1 MKPVKLIMSAFGP
14 YSGVTEIDFRKL
26 GSSGL
31 FLISGDTG
39 AGKTTIFDAITYA
52 LFEKTSGQTREIN
65 SVRSD
70 FAHPDTFSEVT
81 LEFTHKGSTYIIN
94 RYPDQLKR
102 KERGEG
108 YKELKKGVSITLP
121 DNKIIDNRN
130 DVRDIIRD
138 ILGGM
143 EYDQFKQICM
153 IAQGE
158 FTQLLHADNDK
169 RNEILQKV
177 FNTSIYK
184 QFSLKL
190 REKESTLK
198 TVCDDLEK
206 SILQYVS
213 GIKIDDT
220 SEHVSA
226 LQEYKDSL
234 NANYTPEVLELLT
247 LIIDED
253 KSKLSLLEKQVK
265 DLNSEIEKLL
275 VLEEQGKSI
284 NQDLNEKNKLE
295 IEKVEYDTKEV
306 DMTSLSKKAE
316 LGQKALSKVKPFE
329 NNVINKKNIILQLE
343 QKLEELY
350 KKKVHLEDSIIIA
363 KKEYEEEQNKSSIR
377 DKYAIDISNLEKTIP
392 KYKQLEEL
400 ENEHKSVI
408 SKEETIS
415 KQINDEKIMIDK
427 LQDEIE
433 RLEVLLEQL
442 KNSQVQLLDSKNLLE
457 KEKDY
462 YKNIN
467 LKEKEVRSL
476 LQLQQEISKASNIF
490 EKLEGEYEKSRERYE
505 EGNKAF
511 LREQAG
517 ILAKELVENEPC
529 PVCGSLE
536 HPNPTVSESDA
547 PSKDELN
554 LWKDEKDNKL
564 SQLTK
569 HSIMLGEYKKEYT
582 TKINHIRDGLK
593 ELYEIL
599 VDDNPSE
606 LLKMLIQE
614 KNNSVDKIKSLEKE
628 VLSKEEELNA
638 YNKYYEMHQ
647 KRLEVIEKYKK
658 ALEFNTS
665 ELYRVTSTLN
675 TVNHDIQRI
684 KSELEYSSLNEANK
698 VIDIKKKEQDL
709 MIAKLKLVDDNYHKV
724 DSSLKNTIEFI
735 ENYKNELFIEQEKQK
750 ELMIKYEVAFSENG
764 FNSEEEYK
772 EALLQQDEIDK
783 INKECRDFYNKKSEI
798 LIKLTELIGRTKDKE
813 YVDLQNIQENIK
825 GKKDEIINADKQIRI
840 LNSRVIEN
848 KDTYK
853 NIKNVSEKRE
863 LKSKLYLEV
872 SSLSKTANGKL
883 EGKQK
888 ITFETFVQAAYFI
901 QIIDEANKRFYE
913 MTGKRYKL
921 FRKEEGSLRGLSG
934 LELNV
939 LDTWTGKIRSVKSF
953 SGGETFMAAL
963 SLALGFSDVIQNYA
977 GAIEIDTM
985 FVDEG
990 FGSLDAE
997 ALEQAIT
1004 TLNSLTEGNRFVG
1017 IISHVDELKE
1027 RIEKQII
1034 VKKDVKGSYISKIGM

>member
-1 MKPVKLIMSAFGP
+1 LKPVKLIMSAFGP

-31 FLISGDTG
+31 FLIFGDTG

-65 SVRSD
+65 TVRSD
-70 FAHPDTFSEVT
+70 FAHPDTFTEIT
-81 LEFTHKGSTYIIN
+81 LEFTHKGSTYVIN

-130 DVRDIIRD
+130 EVREIIRD

-190 REKESTLK
+190 REKETALK
-198 TVCDDLEK
+198 ILCDDLEK
-206 SILQYVS
+206 SILQYIN
-213 GIKIDDT
+213 GIKIDDASVHIT
-220 SEHVSA
+220 S
-226 LQEYKDSL
+226 LQEYKDSM
-234 NANYTPEVLELLT
+234 NVNFTFEILELLT

-253 KSKLSLLEKQVK
+253 KSNLSLLEKKVMT
-265 DLNSEIEKLL
+265 LNKEKEKLL
-275 VLEEQGKSI
+275 VQEEQGKSI
-284 NQDLNEKNKLE
+284 NHDLNERNKLE
-295 IEKVEYDTKEV
+295 IEKVEYDIKEV
-306 DMTSLSKKAE
+306 DMLEHSKKAE
-316 LGQKALSKVKPFE
+316 LAQKALSKVKPYE
-329 NNVINKKNIILQLE
+329 NNVLNKKSVILQLE

-350 KKKVHLEDSIIIA
+350 QKKLHFEESIIIA
-363 KKEYEEEQNKSSIR
+363 KKEYEEEQNKSGIR
-377 DKYAIDISNLEKTIP
+377 DKYAIDISNLVDTLP

-400 ENEHKSVI
+400 ENEYKKVV
-408 SKEETIS
+408 SKEETIK

-427 LQDEIE
+427 LKDEIS
-433 RLEVLLEQL
+433 RLELLLDQL
-442 KNSQVQLLDSKNLLE
+442 KNSQIQLLDGKNLLE

-462 YKNIN
+462 WKNIN
-467 LKEKEVRSL
+467 QKEKEVRAL
-476 LQLQQEISKASNIF
+476 LQLQQEINKASHTF
-490 EKLEGEYEKSRERYE
+490 QTLELEYEKVRERYE

-517 ILAKELVENEPC
+517 ILAKELIENEPC
-529 PVCGSLE
+529 PVCGSLT
-536 HPNPTVSESDA
+536 HPSPTVSESDA
-547 PSKDELN
+547 PTKEVLN

-564 SQLTK
+564 SELTK
-569 HSIMLGEYKKEYT
+569 HSIVLREYKKEYS
-582 TKINHIRDGLK
+582 TKMEHIINGLK
-593 ELYEIL
+593 ELIEIQ
-599 VDDNPSE
+599 VDENLTN
-606 LLKMLIQE
+606 LLESLIIK
-614 KNNSVDKIKSLEKE
+614 KNNSLEKIKSLEKE
-628 VLSKEEELNA
+628 VLNKEEDFNA
-638 YNKYYEMHQ
+638 YTKYNEMYQ

-665 ELYRVTSTLN
+665 ELYNVSANMN
-675 TVNHDIQRI
+675 TMNHDIQRI
-684 KSELEYSSLNEANK
+684 KGELEYTSLEEANK
-698 VIDIKKKEQDL
+698 VINLKKKEQDL
-709 MIAKLKLVDDNYHKV
+709 MLAKLKLVDENYHKV
-724 DSSLKNTIEFI
+724 DSSLKNTMEFI
-735 ENYKNELFIEQEKQK
+735 NNYSKELSIEKDKQK
-750 ELMIKYEVAFSENG
+750 ELIKQYDLALFENG
-764 FNSEEEYK
+764 FASEVDYK
-772 EALLQQDEIDK
+772 MALLQQDEIDE
-783 INKECRDFYNKKSEI
+783 INKECRNFYIKKSEV
-798 LIKLTELIGRTKDKE
+798 LAKLTELIGRTKEKE
-813 YVDLQNIQENIK
+813 YVDLQSLQENIIA
-825 GKKDEIINADKQIRI
+825 KKDEISNSDKQIRV

-848 KDTYK
+848 KDTYR

-863 LKSKLYLEV
+863 IKNKLYLEV

-901 QIIDEANKRFYE
+901 QIIEEANKRFYD